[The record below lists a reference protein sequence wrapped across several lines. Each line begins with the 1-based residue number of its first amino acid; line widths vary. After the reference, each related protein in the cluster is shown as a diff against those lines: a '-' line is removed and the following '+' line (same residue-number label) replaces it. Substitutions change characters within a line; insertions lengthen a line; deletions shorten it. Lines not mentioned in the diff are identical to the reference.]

1 MCVGGGGGGDGV
13 ADSRFFD
20 FLYNA
25 ISTWL
30 DVKETLLKNLH
41 TNIGHFARLFLNV
54 NLEKQFYFF
63 PVIFFLKQL
72 PFKLTLESN
81 CVLRQHN

>member
-1 MCVGGGGGGDGV
+1 MCVCVCVCVGGVGVDWV

-41 TNIGHFARLFLNV
+41 SNIGHV
-54 NLEKQFYFF
+54 CETF
-63 PVIFFLKQL
+63 P
-72 PFKLTLESN
+72 
-81 CVLRQHN
+81 